1 MSSVSISSPEL
12 KFAAINIFFSSP
24 LSNTRAADP
33 PKQLPSSLPQKDLV
47 LTRLMFR
54 TLTVAGRPGDVGHDK
69 PCKFQEAAEKTGG
82 FQEGE
87 DGVVVSRLHGEPLP
101 CNVTM
106 QEFSSHSHESE
117 N

>member
-1 MSSVSISSPEL
+1 LLDAFPPYQFLVEL
-12 KFAAINIFFSSP
+12 KFNIFFSSSP
-24 LSNTRAADP
+24 DP
-33 PKQLPSSLPQKDLV
+33 PQTTSEFLPQKHLV

-82 FQEGE
+82 FQEGD
-87 DGVVVSRLHGEPLP
+87 DGDVVSRLHQEQLP